1 MIKGSSETP
10 PTPALSQLVYTA
22 QWGEE
27 LVGSHSK
34 QPVRLV
40 LFIDAKRTQTLPAI

>member
-1 MIKGSSETP
+1 MTP
-10 PTPALSQLVYTA
+10 PPPTALPSQSTEHNGVS
-22 QWGEE
+22 EE

>member
-1 MIKGSSETP
+1 MIPS
-10 PTPALSQLVYTA
+10 PALPRPSYSTEHNGVS
-22 QWGEE
+22 EE

>member
-1 MIKGSSETP
+1 MTLP
-10 PTPALSQLVYTA
+10 PSTALPSQSTEHNGVS
-22 QWGEE
+22 EE